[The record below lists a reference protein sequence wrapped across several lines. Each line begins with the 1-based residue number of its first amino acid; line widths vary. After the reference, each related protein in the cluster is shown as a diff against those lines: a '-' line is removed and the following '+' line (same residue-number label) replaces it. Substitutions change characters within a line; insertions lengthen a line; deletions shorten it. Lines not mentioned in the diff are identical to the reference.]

1 MDLKIDGMRVL
12 VTGAGKG
19 IGKEITSTLAREGA
33 IVAANYNKTVP
44 DFNNSVSS
52 NIRTYRADISNRDE
66 VRKMA
71 EKIHEE
77 IGGLDGIVNNA
88 GIWYLFPF
96 EEFDEKKFDAIM
108 NTNLK
113 GTIYTTMEFLP
124 DLKRSNRA
132 SVVNI
137 ASNAGVGTS
146 ALNTTAYSISKAAV
160 IMFTK
165 RMALEMEKYKIRF
178 NAVAPGWIKTD
189 LTIGGKSLSEIET
202 MEKSFIERSTVC
214 RTGQPEDVADL
225 VSYLISEK
233 SSFMNGQVL
242 VIDGG
247 RKDNLTHSL

>member
-1 MDLKIDGMRVL
+1 MDLSIKGMKVL

-19 IGKEITSTLAREGA
+19 IGKEIATTLAKEGA
-33 IVAANYNKTVP
+33 MVAANYSKTTPEFDDSISDKVK
-44 DFNNSVSS
+44 
-52 NIRTYRADISNRDE
+52 TYRADISSRDQ

-71 EKIHEE
+71 EQVREE
-77 IGGLDGIVNNA
+77 MGGLDGLVNNA

-96 EEFDEKKFDAIM
+96 EEFDEAKFDAIM

-124 DLKRSNRA
+124 DLKKSNRA

-137 ASNAGVGTS
+137 ASNAGIGTS

-165 RMALEMEKYKIRF
+165 RMALEMEKYRIRF

-189 LTIGGKSLSEIET
+189 LTIGGKSMSEIEA

-214 RTGQPEDVADL
+214 RTGKPEDVAGL
-225 VSYLISEK
+225 VSYLISDK